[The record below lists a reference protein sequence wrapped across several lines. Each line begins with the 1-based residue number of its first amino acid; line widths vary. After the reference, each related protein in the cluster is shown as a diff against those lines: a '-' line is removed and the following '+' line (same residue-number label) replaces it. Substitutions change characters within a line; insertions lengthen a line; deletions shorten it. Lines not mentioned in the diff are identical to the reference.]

1 MVVLCMHELSEFAL
15 LCFTS
20 LFAMINPFGVAPVF
34 QPMTTDM
41 THQQSRQVALKA
53 SLTAFVILVIF
64 ALVGKF
70 IFDFF
75 AVSVNSLRIVGG
87 VIFFLL
93 GYELLQAKLSRM
105 KTDQIDDLD
114 SYSNDIAITPL
125 AIPILCG
132 PGAIANVI
140 IFMHDGETFWHKL
153 VLIGAIAAVMI
164 INYLG
169 LVGASRL
176 LRFLGDSGNKVMM
189 RIMGLI
195 VMVIAVEFFF
205 SGLTPI
211 VQEMLHP
218 KLM

>member
-1 MVVLCMHELSEFAL
+1 MGVLFMPDLWEFAL

-34 QPMTTDM
+34 QSMTTGM
-41 THQQSRQVALKA
+41 SHRQARQVALKA
-53 SLTAFVILVIF
+53 SFTAFIILVIF
-64 ALVGKF
+64 ALLGKF

-75 AVSVNSLRIVGG
+75 SVSVNSLRVVGG
-87 VIFFLL
+87 VIFFML
-93 GYELLQAKLSRM
+93 GYELLQAKISRM
-105 KTDQIDDLD
+105 KTDQVDDIET
-114 SYSNDIAITPL
+114 YSNDIAITPL

-140 IFMHDGETFWHKL
+140 IFMHDGETLLHKL
-153 VLIGAIAAVMI
+153 VLLGVISVVII
-164 INYLG
+164 INYAG

-176 LRFLGDSGNKVMM
+176 LHFLGDSGNKVMM

-211 VQEMLHP
+211 VREMLHISI
-218 KLM
+218 L

>member
-1 MVVLCMHELSEFAL
+1 MAVLFMNELPEFAL

-34 QPMTTDM
+34 QPMTANM
-41 THQQSRQVALKA
+41 THRQSRNVALRA
-53 SLTAFVILVIF
+53 SVTAFIILVIF
-64 ALVGKF
+64 AVLGEF

-75 AVSVNSLRIVGG
+75 SVSVNSLRIVGG

-93 GYELLQAKLSRM
+93 GYELLQAKLSGM
-105 KTDQIDDLD
+105 KTDQVDDVE

-125 AIPILCG
+125 AIPMLCG
-132 PGAIANVI
+132 PGAIAYVI
-140 IFMHDGETFWHKL
+140 IFMHDGETLLHKL
-153 VLIGAIAAVMI
+153 ILLGAIAAVI
-164 INYLG
+164 AINYVG

-176 LRFLGDSGNKVMM
+176 LHFLGDSGNKVMM

-211 VQEMLHP
+211 VREMLQVQV
-218 KLM
+218 

>member
-1 MVVLCMHELSEFAL
+1 MAVLSMDDLWAFSI

-20 LFAMINPFGVAPVF
+20 LFVMINPFGVAPIF
-34 QPMTTDM
+34 QSMTANM
-41 THQQSRQVALKA
+41 SHRQARQIALKA

-64 ALVGKF
+64 AFVGEF

-75 AVSVNSLRIVGG
+75 SLSVNSLRVVGG
-87 VIFFLL
+87 VIFFML
-93 GYELLQAKLSRM
+93 GYELLQAKISRM
-105 KTDQIDDLD
+105 KIDQVDDIET
-114 SYSNDIAITPL
+114 YSNDIAITPL
-125 AIPILCG
+125 AVPILCG

-140 IFMHDGETFWHKL
+140 IFMHDGETLLHKL
-153 VLIGAIAAVMI
+153 VLLGVISVVIA
-164 INYLG
+164 INYVG

-176 LRFLGDSGNKVMM
+176 LHFLGDSGNKVMM

-211 VQEMLHP
+211 VRDMFHLSVS
-218 KLM
+218 

>member
-1 MVVLCMHELSEFAL
+1 MGALFMPDLWEFAL

-34 QPMTTDM
+34 QSMTTGM
-41 THQQSRQVALKA
+41 SHRQARHVALKA
-53 SLTAFVILVIF
+53 SFTAFIILVIF
-64 ALVGKF
+64 ALLGKF

-75 AVSVNSLRIVGG
+75 SVSVNSLRVVGG
-87 VIFFLL
+87 VIFFML
-93 GYELLQAKLSRM
+93 GYELLQAKISRM
-105 KTDQIDDLD
+105 KTDQVDDIET
-114 SYSNDIAITPL
+114 YSNDIAITPL

-140 IFMHDGETFWHKL
+140 IFMHDGETLLHKL
-153 VLIGAIAAVMI
+153 VLLGVISVVII
-164 INYLG
+164 INYAG

-176 LRFLGDSGNKVMM
+176 LHFLGDSGNKVMM

-211 VQEMLHP
+211 VREMLHISI
-218 KLM
+218 L